1 MDDEI
6 DEMIVSVRADT
17 RAFAADMQQMR
28 GTLDSTLVDGFDQA
42 GKVLERSLLA
52 AVRKGGLGFE
62 DLKRIAGTALDQI
75 AERALQ
81 LGLVFGALLAGGAD
95 GALRHRAR
103 LVRLGLGSRLALRGC
118 CYHLLRLERDGTRL
132 VVVHSGA

>member
-1 MDDEI
+1 MGPW
-6 DEMIVSVRADT
+6 T
-17 RAFAADMQQMR
+17 R
-28 GTLDSTLVDGFDQA
+28 TLVDGFDQA

-81 LGLVFGALLAGGAD
+81 LGLDRLIGGAASGGFAAILG
-95 GALRHRAR
+95 GAVGSLLGLPRAR
-103 LVRLGLGSRLALRGC
+103 DRGLG
-118 CYHLLRLERDGTRL
+118 
-132 VVVHSGA
+132 

>member
-52 AVRKGGLGFE
+52 AIRKGGLAMSNLGPS
-62 DLKRIAGTALDQI
+62 AGTP
-75 AERALQ
+75 
-81 LGLVFGALLAGGAD
+81 
-95 GALRHRAR
+95 
-103 LVRLGLGSRLALRGC
+103 SRRRRSVSSSRCSYPSSSAA
-118 CYHLLRLERDGTRL
+118 YHLRAKAASSRRTL
-132 VVVHSGA
+132 

>member
-52 AVRKGGLGFE
+52 AIRKGGLGFE

-81 LGLVFGALLAGGAD
+81 LGENIGHGG
-95 GALRHRAR
+95 GHR
-103 LVRLGLGSRLALRGC
+103 GLQERG
-118 CYHLLRLERDGTRL
+118 RGTRPPL
-132 VVVHSGA
+132 LSCSASGLN

>member
-81 LGLVFGALLAGGAD
+81 LGLDRLIGGAASGGFAAILGGAVVIGALLVSNIV
-95 GALRHRAR
+95 ALRR
-103 LVRLGLGSRLALRGC
+103 SRLRSS
-118 CYHLLRLERDGTRL
+118 RRPP
-132 VVVHSGA
+132 VVSAPR